1 MVENLLIKFQSGDEG
16 AFDEIVRTY
25 QSMVVNLAI
34 RFTGNE
40 EDAEDLA
47 QDVFVKVWNKASS
60 FKGDASLKTWIY
72 RITVNESLNFVR
84 KQKIGSFVDAIE
96 AALSFQS
103 DDTDAK
109 LHKSEEQ
116 NLVRKAIRSLPK
128 KQRIAIIL
136 RTFKNLPYEEI
147 ALIMELSVSSVES
160 LLFRAKKNLK
170 KKLMKYYF
178 SEY

>member
-1 MVENLLIKFQSGDEG
+1 MVEDLLIKFQSGDDG

-25 QSMVVNLAI
+25 LSMVVNLAF
-34 RFTGNE
+34 RFTGNQ

-47 QDVFVKVWNKASS
+47 QDIFVKVWNKASS

-84 KQKIGSFVDAIE
+84 KRKIASFVDAIE
-96 AALSFQS
+96 TALSFQS
-103 DDTDAK
+103 DDTDTK
-109 LHKSEEQ
+109 LYQSEEK
-116 NLVRKAIRSLPK
+116 NFVRKAIRSLPR
-128 KQRIAIIL
+128 KQRIAITL

-147 ALIMELSVSSVES
+147 ASIMKLSVSSVES

-178 SEY
+178 SDY

>member
-1 MVENLLIKFQSGDEG
+1 MVEDLLIKFQSGDES
-16 AFDEIVRTY
+16 AFNEIVRTY
-25 QSMVVNLAI
+25 QSMVVNLAF
-34 RFTGNE
+34 RFTGSE
-40 EDAEDLA
+40 EDAKDLA
-47 QDVFVKVWNKASS
+47 QDVFVKVWIKASS
-60 FKGDASLKTWIY
+60 FQGDASLKTWIY
-72 RITVNESLNFVR
+72 RITVNESLNFIR
-84 KQKIGSFVDAIE
+84 KRKIASFVDAME

-103 DDTDAK
+103 DDTDTK
-109 LHKSEEQ
+109 LHQSEEQ

-178 SEY
+178 SDY